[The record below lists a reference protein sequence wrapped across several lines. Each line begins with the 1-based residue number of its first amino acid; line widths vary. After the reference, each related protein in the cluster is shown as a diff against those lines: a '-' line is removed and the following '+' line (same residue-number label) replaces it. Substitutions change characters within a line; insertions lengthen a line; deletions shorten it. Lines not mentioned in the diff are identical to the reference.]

1 MLKSHRE
8 RSVRKDKSKNQKS
21 ILSLGFVQ
29 VLSSLSEKSDVSS
42 KESKERSKSKN
53 KKTKM
58 QSKLKDIIE
67 VNEAQPAKEN
77 KKEMLPIKVEV
88 KTQNEFS
95 ESNVPNYNQQFFD
108 YKALKVTTKRRNNNT
123 DPLIIKTS
131 KKHSNT
137 WIKKESNNQKSPS
150 NSKSKL
156 KNDSESIKSDFS
168 EDLAI
173 DINKTINEQLPLIEE
188 SKDPIKN
195 INEPNPTNQTSA
207 KPLNNTLHSFGIG
220 RNVKVKIDKN
230 ERLKMS
236 GHKCELCHQFYE
248 SLGENS
254 EMLYD
259 ECSRHRT
266 DQNINSTPKGY
277 YDLSI

>member
-1 MLKSHRE
+1 MLKLHRE

-53 KKTKM
+53 KKTKT
-58 QSKLKDIIE
+58 QSMLKDIIE

-123 DPLIIKTS
+123 DTLMLKKA

-137 WIKKESNNQKSPS
+137 WIKKESNKQQSPS

-173 DINKTINEQLPLIEE
+173 DINKTINEQLPLIKEE
-188 SKDPIKN
+188 KDPIKI
-195 INEPNPTNQTSA
+195 INEPKSTNPTSA
-207 KPLNNTLHSFGIG
+207 KPLNNTLHSFSIG
-220 RNVKVKIDKN
+220 RNVKVKKDKT
-230 ERLKMS
+230 ERQKMS

-266 DQNINSTPKGY
+266 DQNINSTPKGF